1 LPERLPLT
9 LRAYALLTAAAT
21 PLVQPL
27 LNRRLRRGK
36 EHPQRMAER
45 RGEAAMARPAG
56 VLVWVHG
63 ASVGELVAA
72 MPLIA
77 RIRARAFNVLVTTG
91 TVTSAALAEKRLP
104 PDVIHQ
110 FVPLDAPAFVAK
122 FLDHWRPS
130 LALLVESDLWPN
142 TIMGCARRRIPLIVV
157 NGRLSAR
164 SFKRWRYFPS
174 TIEALLRRLDL
185 CLVRTAADAARFG
198 ALGAPRVTHHRKPQA
213 RCAAAAGRRAQARQA
228 HRGDRWPAGGCRRFH
243 PPGRGGRGHR
253 HATAAQSD
261 LPRLADDPRSPPS

>member
-1 LPERLPLT
+1 MAGREGGVWPERLPLT

-72 MPLIA
+72 NPLIA
-77 RIRARAFNVLVTTG
+77 RLRARGFNVLVTTG

-130 LALLVESDLWPN
+130 LGLVVELDLWGK
-142 TIMGCARRRIPLIVV
+142 TIMGW
-157 NGRLSAR
+157 G
-164 SFKRWRYFPS
+164 
-174 TIEALLRRLDL
+174 
-185 CLVRTAADAARFG
+185 
-198 ALGAPRVTHHRKPQA
+198 
-213 RCAAAAGRRAQARQA
+213 
-228 HRGDRWPAGGCRRFH
+228 GGCI
-243 PPGRGGRGHR
+243 PVMLVKGG
-253 HATAAQSD
+253 S
-261 LPRLADDPRSPPS
+261 SV